1 MAETGEKKEKKP
13 VPFRIQEET
22 AEKIREISKGFPNQ
36 DSAFNALMG
45 AFERE
50 NLMMEQPQ
58 FAEDIKQFEQY
69 QRLLSLKFTDAL
81 NALSTAD
88 ERARAEVQNLL
99 LSKDLTIQSLQEQIA
114 VIKADKDKNEK
125 LYADCLEE
133 KRVLEENLSKE
144 KLASQGLESQMR
156 DKEQQFAAA
165 LNDKERLNDVLT
177 KNVKEKQDEVE
188 RLQKYAEEIGE
199 LQKKMDDL
207 AAGKREAE
215 QKLKEAQYH
224 EQMVLLER
232 EKQFEQ
238 EKAALRREIEEKA
251 QKQLEKNDKEI
262 EKLREL
268 LAQAQERIIGAGKKN
283 T

>member
-1 MAETGEKKEKKP
+1 MAETGERREKRP

-22 AEKIREISKGFPNQ
+22 AEKIREISKAFPNQ

-88 ERARAEVQNLL
+88 ERARTEVQNLL
-99 LSKDLTIQSLQEQIA
+99 SSKDLTIQSLQEQMTA
-114 VIKADKDKNEK
+114 IKADKDKNET

-133 KRVLEENLSKE
+133 KRSLEERLAKE
-144 KLASQGLESQMR
+144 KLVSQGLESQMR
-156 DKEQQFAAA
+156 EKEQQFAAA
-165 LNDKERLNDVLT
+165 LNDKERLNDVLS

-188 RLQKYAEEIGE
+188 RLQRYAEEIGG
-199 LQKKMDDL
+199 LQEKIDVL
-207 AAGKREAE
+207 AAGKQEAE

-238 EKAALRREIEEKA
+238 EKASLRKEIEEKA

-268 LAQAQERIIGAGKKN
+268 LAQAQERIIGVGKKN